1 MPLLVFRMSLKP
13 QQLQELP
20 IVRPILKDIL
30 MIDTPEHHV
39 VYTCTTLFS
48 WFSWHSFSK
57 RCCKDK
63 EKTTNRQKKV
73 HKSTQKEPSLLCT
86 DTPFFD
92 VVTVKYLKQIIV
104 PKFYEKWCDNIC
116 YLCTATRRRSRQ
128 LWCIYRKVATF
139 LRGAPGSPYYSQLS
153 KSWKK

>member
-57 RCCKDK
+57 CCCKDK

-86 DTPFFD
+86 RLQISPQTPLSPRPGLESND
-92 VVTVKYLKQIIV
+92 RANVASIRLRLIIKLTFPETKIPRRV
-104 PKFYEKWCDNIC
+104 FIGC
-116 YLCTATRRRSRQ
+116 CT
-128 LWCIYRKVATF
+128 
-139 LRGAPGSPYYSQLS
+139 
-153 KSWKK
+153 